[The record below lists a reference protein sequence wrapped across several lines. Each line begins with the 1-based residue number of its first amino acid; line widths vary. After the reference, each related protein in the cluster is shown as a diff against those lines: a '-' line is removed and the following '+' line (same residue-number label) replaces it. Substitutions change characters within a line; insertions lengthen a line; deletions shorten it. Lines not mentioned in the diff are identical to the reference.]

1 MRKQIQSLNNENKIL
16 LQKQATFSDQVS
28 DGIQSSDQKTTEDFD
43 VELPQQFHDKPSIL
57 LYNFITAEVI
67 MYGMSVMGGMASVFE
82 RQSAVQKWED
92 MHSPIQIGRI
102 SISTHSQQNAIAKL
116 SNVLS

>member
-43 VELPQQFHDKPSIL
+43 DKQIDMSEP
-57 LYNFITAEVI
+57 
-67 MYGMSVMGGMASVFE
+67 MYGYQEVENE
-82 RQSAVQKWED
+82 RINKIKKGAF
-92 MHSPIQIGRI
+92 
-102 SISTHSQQNAIAKL
+102 AIARESLEKNRCPKCTLPFPCKHYANADSIPINKL
-116 SNVLS
+116 PTQSYKVIIL